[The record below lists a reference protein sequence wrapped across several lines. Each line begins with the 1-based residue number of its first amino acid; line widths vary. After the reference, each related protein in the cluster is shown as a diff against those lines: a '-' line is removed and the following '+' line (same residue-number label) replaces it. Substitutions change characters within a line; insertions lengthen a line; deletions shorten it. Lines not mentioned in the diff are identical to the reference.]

1 MILTM
6 FRTARHVLPPFKRS
20 AGLPRRRKANSSRK
34 EKWMLRAMDSA
45 VAGLRAHQNKLDVIG
60 HNIANVNTFGFK
72 SQVYSFQ
79 EAMYQTTSPSTG
91 GSSNAGGTNAAQF
104 GYGSLMGTIATDM
117 TASTPTYVGGLNA
130 SINGDGFFVTY
141 PSKIKIDNPN
151 DADSGIKGQD
161 FDYTRVGQFKL
172 DSNGYLVDGTGNF
185 VYGFQTEYGQV
196 GQNAADKDFIP
207 KESLEPLRAPAA
219 YTKAVPPAAGATTG
233 GSDPS
238 ISFEGDHALEV
249 VDIQIDKLGRL
260 TAKIKHQDD
269 PNADEKDKIDGQIV
283 TLGWVAVATFQN
295 PEGLTKKGGY
305 YYGATDGDN
314 TGSFSVTQPGG
325 STSDLMT
332 GYLEASNVDLAQQF
346 SDMITTQRGFQANSK
361 LITVSDEVLNELVNM
376 KR

>member
-1 MILTM
+1 
-6 FRTARHVLPPFKRS
+6 
-20 AGLPRRRKANSSRK
+20 
-34 EKWMLRAMDSA
+34 MLRAMDSA
-45 VAGLRAHQNKLDVIG
+45 VAGLRAHQNRLDVIG

-79 EAMYQTTSPSTG
+79 EAMYQTTSASTG
-91 GSSNAGGTNAAQF
+91 GTSTAGGTNAAQF

-130 SINGDGFFVTY
+130 SINGDGFFITY
-141 PSKIKIDNPN
+141 PQIIKVDDPN
-151 DADSGIKGQD
+151 DADSGIKGQS

-172 DSNGYLVDGTGNF
+172 DSNGYLVDGMGNF
-185 VYGFQTEYGQV
+185 VYGFQTEYGQI
-196 GQNAADKDFIP
+196 GQNAADKDFKP
-207 KESLEPLRAPAA
+207 KKSLEPLRAPAA
-219 YTKAVPPAAGATTG
+219 YTKAVPPADDGTG
-233 GSDPS
+233 GADPS
-238 ISFEGDHALEV
+238 IGFEGDTALEV

-269 PNADEKDKIDGQIV
+269 PKADDKDKIDGQIV
-283 TLGWVAVATFQN
+283 TLGWVAIATFQN
-295 PEGLTKKGGY
+295 PEGLTKKGGFS
-305 YYGATDGDN
+305 YGATGGDN